1 MFYRVRYLPLGVKNV
16 QQTMVYIP
24 LRDYSDRGI
33 LEVAKVLGCLETD
46 IESVE
51 AVV

>member
-16 QQTMVYIP
+16 QQKIIYIP
-24 LRDYSDRGI
+24 LRDYNDRGK
-33 LEVAKVLGCLETD
+33 LEVAKILGCLHTD

-51 AVV
+51 AVQ